1 MHKLLVEL
9 GTEELPPKSLASL
22 GQAFAAALR
31 DELVRADLLDA
42 DAAPLDAFWSPRR
55 LAARAVGVRSAQP
68 NRSEVRKGPALKAAY
83 DASGKPTK
91 AAEGFARSNGVSADT
106 LQKLETDEGAWVVV
120 EREIRGLP
128 ATELL
133 PGLVEAALSRLP
145 IARRMRWGAGDAQ
158 FVRPVHWLVLLLD
171 GDVVPGEVL
180 GVKADRVTHGHRFLA
195 RGPVTLTDADDYPG
209 RLEAEGKVRANAPDG
224 RLDRAIAEL
233 VRQAALRAG
242 GQPKLDAPLVA
253 EVAALVEWPVPVT
266 GSFDRR
272 FLALPVEVIESVLQL
287 HQRYFPVYDGD
298 GSLLPHFIAIANLD
312 SRDPEVVKKGNERVI
327 LPRLTD
333 AEFFF
338 AQDRKQSLTDR
349 IDALG
354 AVTFQAK
361 LGSLADKSAR
371 VASLATHLA
380 PELSADAAHVAR
392 AAQLAKCDLLTLM
405 VGEFPEL
412 PGTMGLH
419 YARHDGEPEAV
430 AQAIEEQYL
439 PRYAG
444 DRVPASPEG
453 RTLALADRLDTL
465 VGVFAIGARPTGD
478 KDPYGLRRAALGVL
492 RILLDSGRSID
503 LADAARAAVGNLPA
517 ELRNETVADDV
528 VAFVIERLRA
538 FLADEGTAPDVF
550 DAVLAV
556 NPTRPVDFV
565 ARVRAVVAFAELP
578 DAAALA
584 AANKRIANILK
595 QADGTAARVDASLFA
610 EPAEAALLNALEAR
624 EAVVRPLLDAAD
636 YTAALRELAALRAPV
651 DAFFDGVMVM
661 ADDATVRANRI
672 ALLARVASLF
682 GEVADVGRLQR
693 AG

>member
-1 MHKLLVEL
+1 MPKLLVEL

-31 DELVRADLLDA
+31 DELIRAALIEA
-42 DAAPLDAFWSPRR
+42 DAPSPDAFWSPRR
-55 LAARAVGVRSAQP
+55 LAARVDGVRLAQP
-68 NRSEVRKGPALKAAY
+68 DRTETRKGPALKAAY
-83 DASGKPTK
+83 DAAGKPTK
-91 AAEGFARSNGVSADT
+91 AAEGFARANGVTADA
-106 LQKLETDEGAWVVV
+106 LQTLETDEGAWVVV
-120 EREIRGLP
+120 EREIRGQP
-128 ATELL
+128 AAELL
-133 PGLVEAALSRLP
+133 PGLVDAALARLP
-145 IARRMRWGAGDAQ
+145 IARRMRWGASDAQ
-158 FVRPVHWLVLLLD
+158 FVRPVHWLVMLLD

-180 GVKADRVTHGHRFLA
+180 GVPADRVTHGHRFLSS
-195 RGPVTLTDADDYPG
+195 GPVSLTDADDYPA

-224 RLDRAIAEL
+224 RLDLAITEM
-233 VRQAALRAG
+233 VRQAAVRAG
-242 GQPKLDAPLVA
+242 GQPRLDAALVE

-266 GSFDRR
+266 GTFDRR

-312 SRDPEVVKKGNERVI
+312 SRNPEVVKKGNERVI

-333 AEFFF
+333 AEFFY
-338 AQDRKQSLTDR
+338 AQDRKHSLADR
-349 IDALG
+349 MDALA

-371 VASLATHLA
+371 VAALAVHLA
-380 PELSADAAHVAR
+380 PALSADTQHVAR

-412 PGTMGLH
+412 QGTMGLN
-419 YARHDGEPEAV
+419 YARLDGEAEAV
-430 AQAIEEQYL
+430 AQAIEEQYW
-439 PRYAG
+439 PRFAG

-453 RTLALADRLDTL
+453 RALALADRLDTI

-492 RILLDSGRSID
+492 RILLDSGVPID
-503 LADAARAAVGNLPA
+503 LADAARSAVGGLPA
-517 ELRNETVADDV
+517 ELRDQDLADEV

-538 FLADEGTAPDVF
+538 FLADEGTPPDVF

-565 ARVRAVVAFAELP
+565 ARVRAVDAFAQLP
-578 DAAALA
+578 DATALA

-595 QADGTAARVDASLFA
+595 QADNTAGDVDESLF
-610 EPAEAALLNALEAR
+610 EVPAEATLLRALNER
-624 EAVVRPLLDAAD
+624 EAIVRPLLDTAD
-636 YTAALRELAALRAPV
+636 YTGALRELAALRAPV
-651 DAFFDGVMVM
+651 DAFFEDVMVM
-661 ADDATVRANRI
+661 ADDAAVRANRI

-682 GEVADVGRLQR
+682 GEVADIGRLQR